1 MHPTIPM
8 LAYEE
13 ETGGIGKQI
22 DDTNTHHEGA
32 DRITAE
38 YKPPENVSEHQQG
51 QEYLAKTAEFR

>member
-1 MHPTIPM
+1 M